1 MNSTD
6 MLVYYL
12 PVLLFYMARLR
23 AEGPRIRFPER
34 VTDFHFLQPTEA
46 LELTQLPIQL
56 KPAEPYPE

>member
-12 PVLLFYMARLR
+12 PVLLLYMTRLR

-34 VTDFHFLQPTEA
+34 ATYFRLLQPTEA
-46 LELTQLPIQL
+46 LEITQLPIQL

>member
-6 MLVYYL
+6 MLVYCL
-12 PVLLFYMARLR
+12 PVLLLCMTRLR

-34 VTDFHFLQPTEA
+34 ATDFRLLQPTEA
-46 LELTQLPIQL
+46 LELNLLPIQF